1 MINLHE
7 ISLGRRC
14 LMGTVLLLIAPL
26 FGCAKL
32 PLENTAPDAPVMT
45 SDNILYPAG
54 VEIRVTVEDLD
65 GDMVALEFQATHSTG
80 EVQYFFWTS
89 FIASGKEDAFYLDL
103 SLGQWTI
110 QARAKDELAEIS
122 EYSSMDLTVVS
133 P

>member
-1 MINLHE
+1 MTNRQK
-7 ISLGRRC
+7 ISLGKWYLRA
-14 LMGTVLLLIAPL
+14 TALLLIATL

-65 GDMVALEFQATHSTG
+65 GDMVALEFQATRSTG
-80 EVQYFFWTS
+80 EVQHFFWTS

-110 QARAKDELAEIS
+110 MARAKDELAEIS
-122 EYSSMDLTVVS
+122 DYSSMDLTVVS